1 MNRHETLPNRR
12 AIIDRRQLAA
22 DLAVGMARLDGLP
35 ARRRLLADMLRG
47 ALVSGRAEIAQRL
60 EAQPGKGL
68 ELAAAQ
74 SFLVDQVLR
83 LACDTVVG
91 SFYPLANPTQSERLA
106 LVAVGGYGRGQ
117 MAPFSD
123 VDLVFLT
130 PWKQTPWGEQ
140 VIETLLYLLWDLGLK
155 LGHATR
161 SLDDMM
167 RMAKADMTICTAFL
181 EARFVWGDQKLFD
194 EAATRFRREVVQG
207 TTRAFIAEKL
217 AEREARHQ
225 RMGDSRY
232 VVEPNLKE
240 GKGGLRD
247 LHALFWIGKY
257 LHQVNSIADLVDKG
271 LLTADEMR
279 QFRRAEGFLWSVRI
293 MLHHITGRAEERL
306 TFDVQRELAVRL
318 RYANRENMSAVE
330 RFMRHYFLM
339 VKSVGDLTG
348 LFLAHLDEST
358 ARLSWLPTL
367 TRRPARMKGF
377 TLRRGQIGLPSDD
390 FFQAD
395 PVRLLEIFA
404 LADSEGLT
412 IHPLAMRTA
421 ARDANLIDERVRR
434 DKTANALFLGVLT
447 SPRDPET
454 VLRWMNEAGVFG
466 RFVPDFGRVVAQM
479 QYDMYHHYTVDEHTI
494 RAIGLVARIERGDL
508 RAEHGLSSAII
519 HQLIDRRVLHVAV
532 LLHDIAK
539 GRGGDHSLLGADIAR
554 RLCPRFG
561 LSAAETETVA
571 WLVEFHLLMSRT
583 AFKRDLADFKT
594 ILDFAAAVAS
604 PERLRLLLLLTVVD
618 IRAVGP
624 GVWNGWKA
632 QLLRELYEAA
642 EEVLRLGHKQSGRAT
657 RIAGKQAALKAA
669 LAWPD
674 ERFAAYAR
682 RFADSYWVA
691 EPHDVLVAN
700 AALADSADDD
710 GAGVPLA
717 ISCTPDPASGTTL
730 VAIYAAD
737 HPGLFYRIAGAISLA
752 GGNIFDARIHTTRDG
767 MALDNFVVLDP
778 LGQPFAEPSQL
789 GRLKRSIEDV
799 LTGRIRL
806 ADKLAAR
813 PLARRRAEMFRV
825 EPRVLIDNKA
835 SNRYTVIEVNAAD
848 RPALLFSLT
857 NGLFQN
863 RLTIHSAHIATY
875 GEKATDTFYV
885 TDLTGAKIDNPA
897 RLKTIEKRLLAIAAT
912 ASPKVETL
920 VELGAEAA
928 E

>member
-1 MNRHETLPNRR
+1 MIRPDAIANRR
-12 AIIDRRQLAA
+12 AVIDRRALA
-22 DLAVGMARLDGLP
+22 DSLADGLARCSDFA
-35 ARRRLLADMLRG
+35 ARRALLADTLRG
-47 ALVSGRAEIAQRL
+47 ALLAGRTEIAERL
-60 EAQPGKGL
+60 EAHPGRGL

-74 SFLVDQVLR
+74 SFLTDQLLR

-91 SFYPLANPTQSERLA
+91 SLYPLANPTQAERLA
-106 LVAVGGYGRGQ
+106 LAAVGGYGRGQ

-123 VDLVFLT
+123 VDIVFIT

-155 LGHATR
+155 VGHATR
-161 SLDDMM
+161 SLDDVV
-167 RMAKADMTICTAFL
+167 RLAKADMTIRTAFL
-181 EARFVWGDQKLFD
+181 ETRFVWGDQALFT
-194 EAATRFRREVVQG
+194 EATTRFRREVVAG
-207 TTRAFIAEKL
+207 TARAFVAEKL
-217 AEREARHQ
+217 AERETRHK

-247 LHALFWIGKY
+247 LHALFWIGRY
-257 LHQVNSIADLVDKG
+257 LHEVDGVIELVDKG
-271 LLTADEMR
+271 LLTAAEFR
-279 QFRRAEGFLWSVRI
+279 QFRRAESFLWSVRF
-293 MLHHITGRAEERL
+293 MLHQITGRAEERL
-306 TFDVQRELAVRL
+306 TFDVQRELAARL
-318 RYANRENMSAVE
+318 RYASRESMSAVE

-339 VKSVGDLTG
+339 AKTVGDLTG

-358 ARLSWLPTL
+358 ARLAWLPSL
-367 TRRPARMKGF
+367 TRRPSRLKGF

-390 FFQAD
+390 FFRAD

-412 IHPLAMRTA
+412 IHPVAMRTA
-421 ARDANLIDERVRR
+421 ARDAVLIDDRVRR

-447 SPRDPET
+447 SPRDPEA
-454 VLRWMNEAGVFG
+454 VLRSMNEAGVFG

-494 RAIGLVARIERGDL
+494 RAIGLVAKIERGDL
-508 RAEHGLSSAII
+508 KAEHSLSSAII
-519 HQLIDRRVLHVAV
+519 HQLNDRRLLHVAV

-561 LSAAETETVA
+561 LKPAETETVA
-571 WLVEFHLLMSRT
+571 WLVEYHLLMSRT
-583 AFKRDLADFKT
+583 AFKRDLSDFKT

-604 PERLRLLLLLTVVD
+604 PERLRLLLLLTIVD

-632 QLLRELYEAA
+632 QLLRDLYEAG
-642 EEVLRLGHKQSGRAT
+642 EEVLRLGHKQSGRAE
-657 RIAGKQAALKAA
+657 RIAGRQQALRAALD
-669 LAWPD
+669 WPD
-674 ERFAAYAR
+674 DRFAAYVHR
-682 RFADSYWVA
+682 LPDSYWIA
-691 EPHDVLVAN
+691 EAPDVLIAN
-700 AALADSADDD
+700 AALVAQADAGSADD
-710 GAGVPLA
+710 AAPLA
-717 ISCTPDPASGTTL
+717 IACTPDPTRGTTL
-730 VAIYAAD
+730 VSVYATD

-767 MALDNFVVLDP
+767 MAIDNFVVLDP
-778 LGQPFAEPSQL
+778 LGQPFAEASQL
-789 GRLKRSIEDV
+789 ARLKRSIEDV

-806 ADKLAAR
+806 ADRLAAR
-813 PLARRRAEMFRV
+813 PLARRKAELFGV

-863 RLTIHSAHIATY
+863 RLTIHSAHVATY

-897 RLKTIEKRLLAIAAT
+897 RLKQLEKRLLALAGGA
-912 ASPKVETL
+912 PPRVEAL
-920 VELGAEAA
+920 AEAA

>member
-1 MNRHETLPNRR
+1 MNSLAALPNRR
-12 AIIDRRQLAA
+12 AIIDRRQLA
-22 DLAVGMARLDGLP
+22 DGLAAAMVRLEGMP
-35 ARRRLLADMLRG
+35 ARRQYLADTLRG

-60 EAQPGKGL
+60 ERHPGKGL

-74 SFLVDQVLR
+74 SFLVDQILR
-83 LACDTVVG
+83 LACDTVVEI
-91 SFYPLANPTQSERLA
+91 FYPMANPTRSERLA

-123 VDLVFLT
+123 VDIVFLT

-161 SLDDMM
+161 SLDDMI

-181 EARFVWGDQKLFD
+181 ESRFVWGDQALYD
-194 EAATRFRREVVQG
+194 EAAARFHREVVQG
-207 TTRAFIAEKL
+207 TTRAFVAEKL
-217 AEREARHQ
+217 AEREARHI

-257 LHQVNSIADLVDKG
+257 LHQVDSVADLVDKG
-271 LLTADEMR
+271 LLTADELR

-339 VKSVGDLTG
+339 AKSVGDLTG

-358 ARLSWLPTL
+358 ARLAWLPTL
-367 TRRPARMKGF
+367 TRRPARLKGF
-377 TLRRGQIGLPSDD
+377 TLRRGQIGVPSDD
-390 FFQAD
+390 FFKAD
-395 PVRLLEIFA
+395 PVRLLEVFA

-412 IHPLAMRTA
+412 IHPLAMRAA

-447 SPRDPET
+447 SPRDPEV

-508 RAEHGLSSAII
+508 KAEHSLSSAII
-519 HQLIDRRVLHVAV
+519 YQLIDRRVLHVAV

-554 RLCPRFG
+554 KLCPRFG

-642 EEVLRLGHKQSGRAT
+642 EEVLRLGHKQTGRAT

-674 ERFAAYAR
+674 ERFATYAR

-700 AALADSADDD
+700 AALADSAGDE
-710 GAGVPLA
+710 PLA

-730 VAIYAAD
+730 VAIYATD

-778 LGQPFAEPSQL
+778 LGRPFAEPSQL
-789 GRLKRSIEDV
+789 ARLKRNIEDV

-835 SNRYTVIEVNAAD
+835 SNRYTVVEVNAAD

-897 RLKTIEKRLLAIAAT
+897 RLKQLEKRLLAIAAT

>member
-1 MNRHETLPNRR
+1 MIRPDAIANRR
-12 AIIDRRQLAA
+12 TVIDRRALADSLAEGLARCA
-22 DLAVGMARLDGLP
+22 DFA
-35 ARRRLLADMLRG
+35 ARRQLLADTLRG
-47 ALVSGRAEIAQRL
+47 ALLAGRAEIAGRL
-60 EAQPGKGL
+60 EAHPGRGL

-74 SFLVDQVLR
+74 SFLTDQLLR

-91 SFYPLANPTQSERLA
+91 SLYPLANPTQSERLA
-106 LVAVGGYGRGQ
+106 ITAVGGYGRGQ

-123 VDLVFLT
+123 VDIVFIT

-155 LGHATR
+155 VGNATR
-161 SLDDMM
+161 SLDDVV
-167 RMAKADMTICTAFL
+167 RMAKADMTIRTAFL
-181 EARFVWGDQKLFD
+181 EARFVWGDQALFT
-194 EAATRFRREVVQG
+194 EATTRFRRDVVAG
-207 TTRAFIAEKL
+207 TARAFVAEKL
-217 AEREARHQ
+217 AEREIRHK

-247 LHALFWIGKY
+247 LHALFWIGRY
-257 LHQVNSIADLVDKG
+257 LHEVDGVIELVDKG
-271 LLTADEMR
+271 LLTAAEFR
-279 QFRRAEGFLWSVRI
+279 QFRRAESFLWSVRF

-306 TFDVQRELAVRL
+306 TFDVQRELASRL
-318 RYANRENMSAVE
+318 RYASRERMSAVE

-339 VKSVGDLTG
+339 AKTVGDLTG

-358 ARLSWLPTL
+358 ARLAWLPSL
-367 TRRPARMKGF
+367 TRRPGRLKGF
-377 TLRRGQIGLPSDD
+377 TLRRGQIGLPADD
-390 FFQAD
+390 FFRAD
-395 PVRLLEIFA
+395 PVRLLEMFA
-404 LADSEGLT
+404 LADSEGLP
-412 IHPLAMRTA
+412 IHPIAMRTA
-421 ARDANLIDERVRR
+421 ARDAGLIDDRVRR

-447 SPRDPET
+447 SPRNPEV

-494 RAIGLVARIERGDL
+494 RAVGLVARIERGEL
-508 RAEHGLSSAII
+508 KEEHSLSSAII
-519 HQLIDRRVLHVAV
+519 HRLNDRRVLHVAV

-539 GRGGDHSLLGADIAR
+539 GRSGDHSILGAEVAR

-561 LSAAETETVA
+561 LTPAETETVA

-583 AFKRDLADFKT
+583 AFKRDLSDFKT

-632 QLLRELYEAA
+632 QLLLDLYESA
-642 EEVLRLGHKQSGRAT
+642 EEVLRLGHKQSGRT
-657 RIAGKQAALKAA
+657 ERIAARQDALKAA
-669 LAWPD
+669 LDWPED
-674 ERFAAYAR
+674 RFAAHAR
-682 RFADSYWVA
+682 RLPDSYWIA
-691 EPHDVLVAN
+691 EAQDVLIAN
-700 AALADSADDD
+700 AALVAEADGNVSDD
-710 GAGVPLA
+710 AAPLA
-717 ISCTPDPASGTTL
+717 IACTPDPARGTTL
-730 VAIYAAD
+730 VSVYATD

-767 MALDNFVVLDP
+767 MAIDNFVVLDP
-778 LGQPFAEPSQL
+778 LGQPFAEASQL
-789 GRLKRSIEDV
+789 ARLKRCIEDV

-806 ADKLAAR
+806 ADRLAAR
-813 PLARRRAEMFRV
+813 PLERRKAELFGV

-897 RLKTIEKRLLAIAAT
+897 RLKQLEKRLLAIAGGA
-912 ASPKVETL
+912 PPRVEAL
-920 VELGAEAA
+920 AEAA

>member
-1 MNRHETLPNRR
+1 MQRSETIPNRR
-12 AIIDRRQLAA
+12 AIIDRRALAGELAVAMAGSSDAAGRRKLLAA
-22 DLAVGMARLDGLP
+22 T
-35 ARRRLLADMLRG
+35 LRA
-47 ALVSGRAEIAQRL
+47 ALVAGRAEIIRRL
-60 EAQPGKGL
+60 EAHPGRGL
-68 ELAAAQ
+68 ELAAAH
-74 SFLVDQVLR
+74 SFLIDQLLR
-83 LACDTVVG
+83 LAGDAVAGVL
-91 SFYPLANPTQSERLA
+91 FPMANPTRSERLA

-117 MAPFSD
+117 LAPYSD
-123 VDLVFLT
+123 IDITFVT

-155 LGHATR
+155 VGHATR
-161 SLDDMM
+161 SLDDVV
-167 RMAKADMTICTAFL
+167 RLARADMTIRTAFL
-181 EARFVWGDQKLFD
+181 ESRFVWGDQPLYED
-194 EAATRFRREVVQG
+194 AAGRFRREVVAG
-207 TTRAFIAEKL
+207 TARAFVAEKL

-257 LHQVNSIADLVDKG
+257 LHQVESVAELVDKG
-271 LLTADEMR
+271 LLSAAELR
-279 QFRRAEGFLWSVRI
+279 QFRRAESFLWAVRFS
-293 MLHHITGRAEERL
+293 LHHITGRAEERL

-318 RYANRENMSAVE
+318 RYATRDAMSAVE

-339 VKSVGDLTG
+339 AKSVGDLTG

-358 ARLSWLPTL
+358 ARLAWLPTL
-367 TRRPARMKGF
+367 TRRPARLKGF

-395 PVRLLEIFA
+395 PVRLLEMFA
-404 LADSEGLT
+404 LADEQELP
-412 IHPLAMRTA
+412 IHPQAMRTA
-421 ARDANLIDERVRR
+421 ARDAHLIDDRVRR

-454 VLRWMNEAGVFG
+454 VLRWMNEADVFG

-479 QYDMYHHYTVDEHTI
+479 QYDMYHHYTVDEHSI
-494 RAIGLVARIERGDL
+494 RAVGLVARIERGELKEDH
-508 RAEHGLSSAII
+508 ALSSAII
-519 HQLIDRRVLHVAV
+519 HQLSDRRVLHVAV

-554 RLCPRFG
+554 RLCPRLG
-561 LSAAETETVA
+561 LTPAETETVA
-571 WLVEFHLLMSRT
+571 WLVEHHLLMSRT

-594 ILDFAAAVAS
+594 ILDFAEAVAS
-604 PERLRLLLLLTVVD
+604 PERLRLLLILTVVD

-642 EEVLRLGHKQSGRAT
+642 EEVLRLGHKQTGRT
-657 RIAGKQAALKAA
+657 ERIKAKQRALQAALGWDDA
-669 LAWPD
+669 
-674 ERFAAYAR
+674 RFVSYAR

-691 EPHDVLVAN
+691 EAGDVLAAN
-700 AALADSADDD
+700 AALIADADAQ
-710 GAGVPLA
+710 GTPLA
-717 ISCTPDPASGTTL
+717 IACTPDPVRGTTL
-730 VAIYAAD
+730 VAIYATD

-767 MALDNFVVLDP
+767 MAIDNFVVLNP
-778 LGQPFAEPSQL
+778 LGGPFAEPSQL
-789 GRLKRSIEDV
+789 ARLKRSIEDV

-806 ADKLAAR
+806 ADRLAAR
-813 PLARRRAEMFRV
+813 PLARRRAEVFKV

-848 RPALLFSLT
+848 RPALLFALT
-857 NGLFQN
+857 NGLFQQK
-863 RLTIHSAHIATY
+863 LTIHSAHIATY
-875 GEKATDTFYV
+875 GEKAIDTFYV

-897 RLKTIEKRLLAIAAT
+897 RLKSIEKRLEAIAAT
-912 ASPKVETL
+912 ASPRVETL
-920 VELGAEAA
+920 AEAA

>member
-1 MNRHETLPNRR
+1 MKAPDSLPNRR
-12 AIIDRRQLAA
+12 AIIDRRQLAH
-22 DLAVGMARLDGLP
+22 DLAAAMARLDTLP
-35 ARRRLLADMLRG
+35 ARRRYLADTLRG
-47 ALVSGRAEIAQRL
+47 ALLAGRAEIAQRL
-60 EAQPGKGL
+60 ERQPGKGL

-74 SFLVDQVLR
+74 SFLIDQILR
-83 LACDTVVG
+83 LACDTVVDH
-91 SFYPLANPTQSERLA
+91 FYPLANPTQSERLA

-123 VDLVFLT
+123 VDIMFLT

-161 SLDDMM
+161 SLDEMV
-167 RMAKADMTICTAFL
+167 RMARADMTICTALL
-181 EARFVWGDQKLFD
+181 ESRFVWGDQPLYD
-194 EAATRFRREVVQG
+194 EAAVRFRREVVQG
-207 TTRAFIAEKL
+207 NSRAFVAEKL
-217 AEREARHQ
+217 AERDARHL

-257 LHQVNSIADLVDKG
+257 LHQVDSVAGLVDKG
-271 LLTADEMR
+271 LLTADELR
-279 QFRRAEGFLWSVRI
+279 QFRRAESFLWSVRI

-318 RYANRENMSAVE
+318 AYANRENMSAVE

-339 VKSVGDLTG
+339 AKSVGDLTG

-358 ARLSWLPTL
+358 ARLAWLPTL
-367 TRRPARMKGF
+367 TRRPSRLKGF
-377 TLRRGQIGLPSDD
+377 TLRRGQIGVPADD
-390 FFQAD
+390 FFKAD
-395 PVRLLEIFA
+395 PVRLIEMFA

-412 IHPLAMRTA
+412 IHPLAMRAA
-421 ARDANLIDERVRR
+421 ARDAGLIDDRIRR

-494 RAIGLVARIERGDL
+494 RAIGLVARIERGEL
-508 RAEHGLSSAII
+508 KAEHGLSSAII

-539 GRGGDHSLLGADIAR
+539 GRGGDHSLLGADVAR
-554 RLCPRFG
+554 RLCPRLG

-571 WLVEFHLLMSRT
+571 WLVEYHLLMSRT

-594 ILDFAAAVAS
+594 IMDFAAAVAS

-642 EEVLRLGHKQSGRAT
+642 EELLRRGHKQTGRAE
-657 RIAGKQAALKAA
+657 RIAAKQAALKLA

-674 ERFAAYAR
+674 ARFAAHASR
-682 RFADSYWVA
+682 LPDSYWVA

-700 AALADSADDD
+700 AALVASAGDD
-710 GAGVPLA
+710 GGVPLA
-717 ISCTPDPASGTTL
+717 IACTPDAGSGTTL
-730 VAIYAAD
+730 VAIHAPD

-778 LGQPFAEPSQL
+778 LGQPFAEPGQL
-789 GRLKRSIEDV
+789 ARLKRNIHDV
-799 LTGRIRL
+799 LTGRVRL
-806 ADKLAAR
+806 ADRLAAR
-813 PLARRRAEMFRV
+813 PLARRRAELFRV

-848 RPALLFSLT
+848 RPALLYALT
-857 NGLFQN
+857 NGLFQQK
-863 RLTIHSAHIATY
+863 LTIHSAHIATY

-885 TDLTGAKIDNPA
+885 TDLTGAKIDNPV
-897 RLKTIEKRLLAIAAT
+897 RLKAIEKRLLAIAAT

-920 VELGAEAA
+920 VELGSEAA

>member
-1 MNRHETLPNRR
+1 MSVNDSLPNRR
-12 AIIDRRQLAA
+12 AIIDRRQLAET
-22 DLAVGMARLDGLP
+22 LAAGLGLRDGLA
-35 ARRRLLADMLRG
+35 ARRQYLADVLRG
-47 ALVSGRAEIAQRL
+47 ALVSGRAEIAERL
-60 EAQPGKGL
+60 ERQPGKGL

-74 SFLVDQVLR
+74 SFLVDQILR
-83 LACDTVVG
+83 LACDTVVDH
-91 SFYPLANPTQSERLA
+91 FYPLANPTQSERLA
-106 LVAVGGYGRGQ
+106 LAAVGGYGRGQ

-123 VDLVFLT
+123 VDIVFLT

-167 RMAKADMTICTAFL
+167 RMARADMTICTAFL
-181 EARFVWGDQKLFD
+181 EARFVWGDQPLYD
-194 EAATRFRREVVQG
+194 EAVTRFRREVVQG
-207 TTRAFIAEKL
+207 TARAFVAEKL

-232 VVEPNLKE
+232 VVEPNLKD

-257 LHQVNSIADLVDKG
+257 LHQVDSVADLVAKG
-271 LLTADEMR
+271 LLTADELR
-279 QFRRAEGFLWSVRI
+279 QFRRAESFLWSVRI

-339 VKSVGDLTG
+339 AKSVGDLTG

-358 ARLSWLPTL
+358 ARLAWLPTL
-367 TRRPARMKGF
+367 TRRPARLKGF
-377 TLRRGQIGLPSDD
+377 TLRRGQIGVPSDD
-390 FFQAD
+390 FFAAD
-395 PVRLLEIFA
+395 PVRLIEIFA

-412 IHPLAMRTA
+412 IHPLAMRAA
-421 ARDANLIDERVRR
+421 ARDAGLIDERVRR
-434 DKTANALFLGVLT
+434 DKTANALFLQVLT

-494 RAIGLVARIERGDL
+494 RAIGLVARIERGELKAD
-508 RAEHGLSSAII
+508 HSLSSAII

-561 LSAAETETVA
+561 LSPAETETVA
-571 WLVEFHLLMSRT
+571 WLVEYHLLMSRT

-632 QLLRELYEAA
+632 QLLRELYEGA
-642 EEVLRLGHKQSGRAT
+642 EEVLRLGHKQTGRAE
-657 RIAGKQAALKAA
+657 RIAAKQAALKTA

-674 ERFAAYAR
+674 ERFAAHAR

-691 EPHDVLVAN
+691 EAPDVLIAN
-700 AALADSADDD
+700 AALIAGAGDD
-710 GAGVPLA
+710 GSGAPLA
-717 ISCTPDPASGTTL
+717 ISCTPDPGSGTTL
-730 VAIYAAD
+730 VAIYATD

-778 LGQPFAEPSQL
+778 LGQPFAEPAQL
-789 GRLKRSIEDV
+789 ARLKRSIEDV

-813 PLARRRAEMFRV
+813 PLARRRAELFRV
-825 EPRVLIDNKA
+825 EPRVLIDNRA
-835 SNRYTVIEVNAAD
+835 SNRYTVIEVNASD
-848 RPALLFSLT
+848 RPALLYALT
-857 NGLFQN
+857 NGLFQQK
-863 RLTIHSAHIATY
+863 LTIHSAHIATY

-897 RLKTIEKRLLAIAAT
+897 RLKAIEKRLLAIAAT

-920 VELGAEAA
+920 VEVGAEAA

>member
-130 PWKQTPWGEQ
+130 PWKQTPWGER